1 MGMDRTIQKK
11 FFSLRNLLRFGVPV
25 LLTAVVACLLLFQ
38 SRASTLRVQADH
50 LTIVTIRRGPFQEF
64 IPVIGAVQPIHTMYL
79 NAEEGGRV
87 EHLYLKAGAF
97 VRAGEPI
104 LRLTNTN
111 LLLDIMYR
119 EAEFFQQ
126 NNNLRT
132 AQLSLEQYRFSL
144 DQELADVDHELER
157 ARREHR
163 NQSALYQ
170 ENLVSKDTYDAAKET
185 FEYAEKKRTLT
196 VETRERELNFR
207 NQQITQ
213 LQESVARIQENLTIV
228 RQKLENLVI
237 KAPVSGQLTS
247 LEAELGQSKSPGQ
260 VLGQIDPQDGFKVRA
275 PIDEHYITRIG
286 TGLRGT
292 FDLAG
297 SSYELKVT
305 QIFPEVREGR
315 FEVDLE
321 FTGRQPAGIRRGQ
334 SLQIRL
340 ELGDVDEALLLPTG
354 GFFQKTG
361 GNWVYRVAPGA
372 NEATRQS
379 IRLGRQ
385 NPEYYE
391 VLEGLRSGDQV
402 ITSAYDNFGDID
414 RLIFQ

>member
-1 MGMDRTIQKK
+1 MSMDRTIQKK
-11 FFSLRNLLRFGVPV
+11 YFTLRNLLRFGIPV
-25 LLTAVVACLLLFQ
+25 LLAGVVAYLLLFQ

-50 LTIVTIRRGPFQEF
+50 LTIATLRRGPFQEF
-64 IPVIGAVQPIHTMYL
+64 IPVIGAAQPVNTMYL

-87 EHLYLKAGAF
+87 EHLFLKAGAL
-97 VRAGEPI
+97 VQAGQPI
-104 LRLTNTN
+104 LRLSNTD

-132 AQLSLEQYRFSL
+132 AQLSMEQYQFSL
-144 DQELADVDHELER
+144 DRELADADHELER
-157 ARREHR
+157 AQREYR

-170 ENLVSKDTYDAAKET
+170 EKLVAKDMYESAKET
-185 FEYAEKKRTLT
+185 LEYAEKKRALT
-196 VETRERELNFR
+196 QETRERELAFR
-207 NQQITQ
+207 NQQIIQ
-213 LQESVARIQENLTIV
+213 LQESVNRIQGNLAIV

-260 VLGQIDPQDGFKVRA
+260 ALGQIDPQNGFKVRA
-275 PIDEHYITRIG
+275 PIDEHYITRIQA
-286 TGLRGT
+286 GLRGT
-292 FDLAG
+292 FELAG

-305 QIFPEVREGR
+305 QMFPEVRDGR

-321 FTGRQPAGIRRGQ
+321 FTGSEPAGIRRGQ

-340 ELGDVDEALLLPTG
+340 ELSDVGEALLLPTG

-361 GNWVYRVAPGA
+361 GNWVYRIDP
-372 NEATRQS
+372 EAGEAVRQS

-391 VLEGLRSGDQV
+391 VIEGLRPGDRV
-402 ITSAYDNFGDID
+402 ITSTYDNFGDVD
-414 RLIFQ
+414 RLIFR

>member
-1 MGMDRTIQKK
+1 MSMDRPLKK
-11 FFSLRNLLRFGVPV
+11 KPLSLRNLVRFGLPV
-25 LLTAVVACLLLFQ
+25 LFIGAVVYLAVFR
-38 SRASTLRVQADH
+38 SHSSTLRVQADH
-50 LTIVTIRRGPFQEF
+50 LTIATVRRGPFQEF
-64 IPVIGAVQPIHTMYL
+64 IPVIGAVQPINTMYL

-104 LRLTNTN
+104 LRLTNTD

-144 DQELADVDHELER
+144 DQDLADADHELER
-157 ARREHR
+157 ARREYR

-170 ENLVSKDTYDAAKET
+170 ENLVSKDIYDSAKEN
-185 FEYAEKKRTLT
+185 FEYAQKKRALT
-196 VETRERELNFR
+196 VETRERELAFR

-213 LQESVARIQENLTIV
+213 LQESVARIQENLAIV

-260 VLGQIDPQDGFKVRA
+260 ALGQIDPQDGFKVRA
-275 PIDEHYITRIG
+275 PIDEHYITRIQA
-286 TGLRGT
+286 GLRGP
-292 FDLAG
+292 FELAG
-297 SSYELKVT
+297 
-305 QIFPEVREGR
+305 GR

-321 FTGRQPAGIRRGQ
+321 FTGPEPTGIRRGQ

-340 ELGDVDEALLLPTG
+340 ELGDLGEALLLPTG

-361 GNWVYRVAPGA
+361 GNWVYRVNPET
-372 NEATRQS
+372 NEATQQP

-391 VLEGLRSGDQV
+391 VLEGLRPGDQV
-402 ITSAYDNFGDID
+402 ITSAYDNFGDVE
-414 RLIFQ
+414 RLVFQ